1 MSITPRA
8 SKTKSVTAV
17 SGTVR
22 KSVDEDDV
30 RVIKKVPKGES
41 SIVRETFSLPP
52 ADSADIEAVRRRGAA
67 AGVML
72 NRSEVVRAG
81 IAALLKIDELTFNEV
96 VSGVP
101 KLKSGRQT

>member
-1 MSITPRA
+1 MSITPKS
-8 SKTKSVTAV
+8 SKVKPAPA
-17 SGTVR
+17 GTGKAR
-22 KSVDEDDV
+22 KSAASSDV
-30 RVIKKVPKGES
+30 RVTEKVPKGES

-52 ADSADIEAVRRRGAA
+52 ADSSAIEAVRRRGAVT
-67 AGVML
+67 GVML

-81 IAALLKIDELTFNEV
+81 IAALLKIDEKTFNEI